1 MISGAVALLW
11 LAIILAFAYI
21 LVGWFGT
28 SPLLTLLGCALVY
41 GLCIGLPQ
49 DAVALGVMDGFG
61 GWLGTFGLAIAITA
75 VTATILQKSGALA
88 AIGQWAT
95 RKVQAKST
103 QREHLTRLAA
113 LLGFAIAV
121 PSPGE
126 FGYFL
131 FLPLVEDIA
140 DASSVGRTRFVLAY
154 AAGIFAAGSLV
165 MPTVAA
171 LSSARAFAASLG
183 QTLFVG
189 LIAAIVALVS
199 GLWWISRKNPSAVVQ
214 KDVGMDKNSQVG
226 VQTDGQTGIQT
237 GASAIRRPLIP
248 IVLPFALLV
257 LKMIADLPFRPF
269 GSGWVYAWIEF
280 CGHPMLAACLGLAFA
295 LLLFRKQIVEGKA
308 SSSAAIAGCVEEAIV
323 RATPIL
329 IVAALAAS
337 FSQVVKAGP
346 LVDFIGRI
354 VPTTSIAGRFGA
366 LFLCFVLAA
375 MFKSI
380 QGSSLIAVVLASGV
394 MSAVPQAVKLNPA
407 LAVGAVGAGSL
418 VASHIN
424 DPLYWILQKS
434 LGLSTKDM
442 VRSWTAATAIQGT
455 SAFLAVCVMALFIH

>member
-1 MISGAVALLW
+1 MVSGAVALLW
-11 LAIILAFAYI
+11 LAIILALAYI
-21 LVGWFGT
+21 LVGRFGT
-28 SPLLTLLGCALVY
+28 SPILALLGCALVY

-61 GWLGTFGLAIAITA
+61 GWLGTFGLAIAITS
-75 VTATILQKSGALA
+75 VTATLLEKSGALA

-95 RKVQAKST
+95 HKVEAKSA
-103 QREHLTRLAA
+103 QRGHFTKLAA
-113 LLGFAIAV
+113 ILGFIIAV

-131 FLPLVEDIA
+131 FLPFVEDLT
-140 DASSVGRTRFVLAY
+140 DESRVDRTRFILAY
-154 AAGIFAAGSLV
+154 AAGIFAASSLV

-189 LIAAIVALVS
+189 LIAAAVALVS

-214 KDVGMDKNSQVG
+214 KDVAKDENY
-226 VQTDGQTGIQT
+226 QTGAQIEIQT
-237 GASAIRRPLIP
+237 GAPSIRRPLVP
-248 IVLPFALLV
+248 IVLPFVLLV
-257 LKMIADLPFRPF
+257 LKMIADLPARPF
-269 GSGWVYAWIEF
+269 GSGWVYGWIAF
-280 CGHPMLAACLGLAFA
+280 CGHPVVAACLGLAFA
-295 LLLFRKQIVEGKA
+295 LLLFRKRIVEGKT
-308 SSSAAIAGCVEEAIV
+308 SSNPAIAECVEEAIV
-323 RATPIL
+323 RVTPIL

-337 FSQVVKAGP
+337 FSQIVKAGP
-346 LVDFIGRI
+346 LVDFFSRI

-366 LFLCFVLAA
+366 LFLCFALAA
-375 MFKSI
+375 AFKSI
-380 QGSSLIAVVLASGV
+380 QGSSLIAVVLASGA
-394 MSAVPQAVKLNPA
+394 MAAVPQAVKLNPA
-407 LAVGAVGAGSL
+407 LAVAAVGAGSL

-424 DPLYWILQKS
+424 DPLYWILQRI

-442 VRSWTAATAIQGT
+442 ARSWTAATAIEGT